1 MGGFTSREVPCITT
15 VITRLKSRQQKMSD
29 DVGSKQRT
37 SSQHGIPSMWQ
48 NFPHLRTMLI
58 SICAFGF
65 SSILL
70 CSNSVG
76 FAQQDGA
83 KVISETDESPM
94 GTVKNTLTPIFAILN
109 DHSLK
114 TDDKRHKIENIV
126 ASRFDYGEMSRR
138 TLASHWNRLTEVERT
153 EFVELFKTF
162 LADRYADRIEKY
174 AGEKV
179 EYLGERRDG
188 NYAEIQTKLI
198 SSKVDYPMDYRLM
211 QKDGRWYAYDLI
223 ADGVS
228 LVRNYRSQFEKI
240 IRTDSYGALVRR
252 LKDRS
257 LTGDLGSKS

>member
-1 MGGFTSREVPCITT
+1 
-15 VITRLKSRQQKMSD
+15 
-29 DVGSKQRT
+29 
-37 SSQHGIPSMWQ
+37 
-48 NFPHLRTMLI
+48 MLGHT
-58 SICAFGF
+58 CAFGF
-65 SSILL
+65 SFILL

-76 FAQQDGA
+76 LAQQNGA
-83 KVISETDESPM
+83 RAVSETDESPLE
-94 GTVKNTLTPIFAILN
+94 TVKNTLTPIFAILN

-114 TDDKRHKIENIV
+114 MDDKRRKIENIV
-126 ASRFDYGEMSRR
+126 ASRFDYREMSRR
-138 TLASHWNRLTEVERT
+138 TLASHWNRLTEAERT

-162 LADRYADRIEKY
+162 LADRYADRIDEY

-179 EYLGERRDG
+179 EYLGERREG
-188 NYAEIQTKLI
+188 QYAEIRTKLI

-240 IRTDSYGALVRR
+240 IRTDSYSALVHR
-252 LKDRS
+252 LKDRT